1 MVVLDAQGK
10 SLPPAQLSLCPAAD
24 GRWRCDFTPPQT
36 GLHSVNVLFD
46 RRPIP
51 GSPFGVKVGPGEVK
65 AREAR
70 SDGYCPWLGQ
80 QEGSCPFKRKREC
93 ERRVG

>member
-10 SLPPAQLSLCPAAD
+10 SLPPAQLSLRPAAD

-65 AREAR
+65 AR
-70 SDGYCPWLGQ
+70 GQ
-80 QEGSCPFKRKREC
+80 GRTDNAQSTVVEYLLRGKQEGAMA
-93 ERRVG
+93 V